1 MLFTKNA
8 PHLLSIRTKSDNS
21 LPLAPLPH
29 KKKAV
34 SRRMP
39 RAVREGISILVAD
52 DEPAILQTA
61 ASILRRQGYNVLAA
75 RDGHAALTAFEQ
87 APRAIHLV
95 ISDVMMPGVT
105 GPQLV
110 RTVRRASPS
119 IATLL
124 MSGTP
129 GVAPHGVSSMRKPF
143 TVSGLVATVESL
155 LAECDFAEIDRE
167 QSAKKS
173 RKLAAA
179 VGLDAQPIR
188 PAAKNQRTRPD

>member
-1 MLFTKNA
+1 
-8 PHLLSIRTKSDNS
+8 
-21 LPLAPLPH
+21 
-29 KKKAV
+29 
-34 SRRMP
+34 MP
-39 RAVREGISILVAD
+39 RAVRECISILVAD

-87 APRAIHLV
+87 APRPIHLV

-143 TVSGLVATVESL
+143 TVSGFVSTVENL
-155 LAECDFAEIDRE
+155 LADCDFAEIDRE
-167 QSAKKS
+167 QAARKS
-173 RKLAAA
+173 RKLVAAA
-179 VGLDAQPIR
+179 GLDMQPVRSVGKSERI
-188 PAAKNQRTRPD
+188 PPD